1 MYQARNARKHFTG
14 YDERHEM
21 PNMLGPSTNTCVD
34 GIDVAGRAISD
45 SITSALADR
54 PATAFVCLLLW
65 AFLWPVNLL

>member
-1 MYQARNARKHFTG
+1 
-14 YDERHEM
+14 
-21 PNMLGPSTNTCVD
+21 MLGPSTNTCVD